1 MLFEVPLALEVSLE
15 GLIVV
20 VQTASL
26 WAALASLA
34 GFAGSCSAPGVELSG
49 ERSVWRMLAEAPG
62 ASPSAGICSHRLPTV

>member
-26 WAALASLA
+26 WAALGSLA
-34 GFAGSCSAPGVELSG
+34 GFAGSCSAPGVKLSS
-49 ERSVWRMLAEAPG
+49 ERSVEN
-62 ASPSAGICSHRLPTV
+62 AG